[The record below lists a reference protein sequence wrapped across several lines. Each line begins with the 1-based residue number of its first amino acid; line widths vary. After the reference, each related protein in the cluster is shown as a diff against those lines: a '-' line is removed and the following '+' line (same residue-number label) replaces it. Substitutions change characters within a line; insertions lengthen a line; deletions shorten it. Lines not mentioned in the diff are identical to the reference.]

1 MEVYKQILTKNEINV
16 RFIMAIN
23 AILDKKMVNSKV
35 DLAESLNVKP
45 SKFSEILNGRMNV
58 GVDMIATLCDLYRIS
73 PDWILMSRGNNMF
86 RETYKMP
93 KIWVDD
99 EPSDLDTTLPSTK
112 EVNNAPQ
119 LSDNPDIGKPYYDAD
134 FMGGF
139 TEVFNSQKSVP
150 DTNIVIRGFEK
161 ADLWCNV
168 TGHSMEPKINHGD
181 IIALRQCTLD
191 DVQYGE
197 IYAVVLDT
205 IRTIK
210 ILRKSDDPD
219 KFRFI
224 PINLQDFDEQEYPKS
239 RILNIFEVIGSISKF
254 F

>member
-112 EVNNAPQ
+112 EVCCSPCMKRTVSRWRSSSATSTACASRGQSSARIRPTIFMPFW
-119 LSDNPDIGKPYYDAD
+119 SGK
-134 FMGGF
+134 
-139 TEVFNSQKSVP
+139 TS
-150 DTNIVIRGFEK
+150 
-161 ADLWCNV
+161 
-168 TGHSMEPKINHGD
+168 
-181 IIALRQCTLD
+181 
-191 DVQYGE
+191 
-197 IYAVVLDT
+197 
-205 IRTIK
+205 
-210 ILRKSDDPD
+210 
-219 KFRFI
+219 
-224 PINLQDFDEQEYPKS
+224 
-239 RILNIFEVIGSISKF
+239 
-254 F
+254 